1 MYNAHCVEEISNRSW
16 QASNMDALKNS
27 LMTYHVEGVSGRD
40 PQKKLRSFTAVVWE
54 QLADVRL
61 AAETDSDWVNAASW
75 RHVRALAHIATQPPH
90 QHRSAAARWKLQ
102 QRAHRQTL
110 HAVMIDVIQTVTRS
124 CFVIVECFPTCWR
137 NAVGVTASRI

>member
-27 LMTYHVEGVSGRD
+27 LMTYHVEGVSGPD
-40 PQKKLRSFTAVVWE
+40 PQKKLISFTAVVWE
-54 QLADVRL
+54 QLADVQL

-90 QHRSAAARWKLQ
+90 QHRSAAARWVAAAGTPANTA
-102 QRAHRQTL
+102 RCYDRCYPDSHTL
-110 HAVMIDVIQTVTRS
+110 MFRYRRVLSDMLT
-124 CFVIVECFPTCWR
+124 
-137 NAVGVTASRI
+137 